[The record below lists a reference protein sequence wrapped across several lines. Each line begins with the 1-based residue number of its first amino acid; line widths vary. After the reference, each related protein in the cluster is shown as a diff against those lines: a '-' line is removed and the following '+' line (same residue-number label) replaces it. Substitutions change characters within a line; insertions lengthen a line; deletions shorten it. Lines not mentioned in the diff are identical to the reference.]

1 MYIKGCFARSVELSF
16 MTKTQMTL
24 WRIYIMSELTTTLA
38 GLMSATNTATATT
51 TKKQTELWLNIVF
64 QVTDE
69 QGNTAEISL
78 PYGLDLTNM
87 PSRKVGNSDSDF
99 NKLLANQNFILEQL
113 RAQGNSLPEG
123 ERVTVSAAKV
133 ELYREM
139 KKGVNTPTIGTFN
152 FGLTK

>member
-1 MYIKGCFARSVELSF
+1 
-16 MTKTQMTL
+16 
-24 WRIYIMSELTTTLA
+24 MSELTTTLA
-38 GLMSATNTATATT
+38 GLMSANTNATATT
-51 TKKQTELWLNIVF
+51 KKATELWLNIVF
-64 QVTDE
+64 VVGTDE
-69 QGNTAEISL
+69 QGNPIEISL

-99 NKLLANQNFILEQL
+99 NKLLANQNFLLEQL

>member
-1 MYIKGCFARSVELSF
+1 
-16 MTKTQMTL
+16 
-24 WRIYIMSELTTTLA
+24 MSELTTTLA

-133 ELYREM
+133 ELYREL